1 MEWGLALV
9 DLLVLGLDNCIAL
22 MDGWSDGW
30 ELGCLVICVI
40 DYFFFCLFL
49 FQVFGFD
56 LAVYLLLF
64 EVTGNRCVYYY
75 HYYYSFRL
83 RERLYGSSSVSR
95 SS

>member
-1 MEWGLALV
+1 
-9 DLLVLGLDNCIAL
+9 

-30 ELGCLVICVI
+30 MEIGVFGDNVI
-40 DYFFFCLFL
+40 DYFFFFFFFFFFAL

-75 HYYYSFRL
+75 RYSFYWERESL
-83 RERLYGSSSVSR
+83 R
-95 SS
+95 